1 MLPCSPLSSDSSAIC
16 KWSFDMF
23 GRYGAGGAGTG
34 RCSIPTTPSVWA
46 AWDQEAN
53 EDKKIQ
59 KLKSQPGKHL

>member
-34 RCSIPTTPSVWA
+34 RCSIPTTPSVCA

-53 EDKKIQ
+53 
-59 KLKSQPGKHL
+59 